1 MHKQDLCSLRDYSDR
16 FPSTLKKSLRKI
28 ISMETHTGTS
38 LPETALSLVAMEM
51 LSINNDLL
59 DYLLSL
65 KNLRR
70 ALQTVANKTLESF
83 LKIVT
88 SHSSDKGL
96 RSWKQKGCGQEHIEQ
111 SWGKT
116 TRAVHLENIKSSS
129 FFFFLYSGINREEAS
144 RKHSTSMN

>member
-1 MHKQDLCSLRDYSDR
+1 MLHKQDLCSLRDYSDR

-38 LPETALSLVAMEM
+38 LPETALSVVAMEM

-70 ALQTVANKTLESF
+70 ALQTVANKTLDSF
-83 LKIVT
+83 SK
-88 SHSSDKGL
+88 
-96 RSWKQKGCGQEHIEQ
+96 
-111 SWGKT
+111 
-116 TRAVHLENIKSSS
+116 
-129 FFFFLYSGINREEAS
+129 
-144 RKHSTSMN
+144 